1 MGFPT
6 SFLFI
11 KTNFLG
17 ERLMLYQLKLTL
29 ALILGS
35 TIVLSGC
42 SIKDETSQEIKVQRH
57 ELINPKPKTKTQ
69 RFINLCSECILGD
82 LSKLDEIVATYQS
95 SFTPKTNYPKGAFL
109 YQKITPT
116 LAFERCAQKAMLL
129 GDNRAFN
136 AMFIRQGKIARTA
149 RYFYATNK
157 PTQGAFW
164 LQRIVNVKGEMDG
177 LEVAGRVFIQDIRT
191 IGIGVRLLEQS
202 ARLGNRNARQMLMG
216 LMNPGSVYYQQLT
229 KNSLLE
235 DEDDQSAEAIDN
247 FDSQVDDTDQ
257 DQAKGQ
263 APGQALGQ
271 GHANGQGQ
279 GLAKS
284 ATPVKNS
291 KAKSQPI
298 LDDEDN
304 AALFNSALPLTD
316 SEVNSKSKIEEVQ
329 GGQISLYNSQSQ
341 EQSANKPKNSLDSL
355 AQPKNMGL
363 GYTETAIK
371 ANNQLQ
377 DATTSVNSQE
387 QNASLLNSTETTI
400 SALESPDPEL
410 DMPLELYEQDHE
422 SHQQSLKQ
430 QEEKA
435 TADGN
440 IIKARF
446 GEQRAKDREAM
457 LKALEQKAL
466 EASQAAQ
473 KKAQE
478 ATNSQGKT
486 TPSEP

>member
-1 MGFPT
+1 
-6 SFLFI
+6 
-11 KTNFLG
+11 
-17 ERLMLYQLKLTL
+17 MLYQLKLTL
-29 ALILGS
+29 ALILSS

-164 LQRIVNVKGEMDG
+164 LQRIINVKGEMDG

-229 KNSLLE
+229 KNSLHE
-235 DEDDQSAEAIDN
+235 DEDDQSAEAIDH
-247 FDSQVDDTDQ
+247 FDSQVDDPDQ

-263 APGQALGQ
+263 APGHANGK
-271 GHANGQGQ
+271 GHANGQ

-291 KAKSQPI
+291 KTKSQPI

-304 AALFNSALPLTD
+304 AVLFNSALPLTD

-371 ANNQLQ
+371 ANNQPK

-387 QNASLLNSTETTI
+387 QNASLLNSTEATI

-435 TADGN
+435 TDDGS

-446 GEQRAKDREAM
+446 GEQRAKDREAK

-478 ATNSQGKT
+478 ATNSQDKT

>member
-164 LQRIVNVKGEMDG
+164 LQRIINVKGEMDG

-247 FDSQVDDTDQ
+247 FDSQVDDPDQ

-263 APGQALGQ
+263 APGQ
-271 GHANGQGQ
+271 GHANGKGQ

-304 AALFNSALPLTD
+304 AALFNSAMPLTD

-387 QNASLLNSTETTI
+387 QNASLLNSTEATI

-410 DMPLELYEQDHE
+410 DMPLELYEQYHE

-435 TADGN
+435 TADGS

-446 GEQRAKDREAM
+446 GEQRAKDREAK

>member
-1 MGFPT
+1 
-6 SFLFI
+6 
-11 KTNFLG
+11 
-17 ERLMLYQLKLTL
+17 MLYQLKLTL
-29 ALILGS
+29 ALILSS

-42 SIKDETSQEIKVQRH
+42 SIKDETSQEIKVQRQ

-164 LQRIVNVKGEMDG
+164 LQRIINVKGEMDG

-229 KNSLLE
+229 KNSLHE
-235 DEDDQSAEAIDN
+235 DEDDQSAEAIDH
-247 FDSQVDDTDQ
+247 FDSQVDDPDQ

-263 APGQALGQ
+263 APGHANGK
-271 GHANGQGQ
+271 GHANGQS
-279 GLAKS
+279 LAKS

-304 AALFNSALPLTD
+304 AVLFNSAMPLTD

-341 EQSANKPKNSLDSL
+341 EQSANKQKNSLDSL

-377 DATTSVNSQE
+377 DATTTVNSQE
-387 QNASLLNSTETTI
+387 QNASLLNSTEATI
-400 SALESPDPEL
+400 SALESLDPEL

-435 TADGN
+435 TADGS

-446 GEQRAKDREAM
+446 GEQRAKDREAK

-478 ATNSQGKT
+478 ATNSQDKT

>member
-29 ALILGS
+29 ALILSS

-42 SIKDETSQEIKVQRH
+42 SIKDETSQEIKVQRQ

-164 LQRIVNVKGEMDG
+164 LQRIINVKGEMDG

-229 KNSLLE
+229 KNSLHE
-235 DEDDQSAEAIDN
+235 DEDDQSAEAIDH
-247 FDSQVDDTDQ
+247 FDSQVDDPDQ

-263 APGQALGQ
+263 APSHANGK
-271 GHANGQGQ
+271 GHANGQS
-279 GLAKS
+279 LAKS

-304 AALFNSALPLTD
+304 AVLFNSALPLTD

-341 EQSANKPKNSLDSL
+341 EQSANKQKNSLDSL

-377 DATTSVNSQE
+377 DATNSVNSQE
-387 QNASLLNSTETTI
+387 QNASLLNSTEATI
-400 SALESPDPEL
+400 SALESLDPEL

-435 TADGN
+435 TADGS

-446 GEQRAKDREAM
+446 GEQRAKDREAK

-478 ATNSQGKT
+478 ATNSQDKT

>member
-1 MGFPT
+1 
-6 SFLFI
+6 
-11 KTNFLG
+11 
-17 ERLMLYQLKLTL
+17 MLYQLKLTL

-164 LQRIVNVKGEMDG
+164 LQRIINVKGEMDG

-263 APGQALGQ
+263 
-271 GHANGQGQ
+271 GQ

-291 KAKSQPI
+291 KTKSQPI

-304 AALFNSALPLTD
+304 AVLFNSAMPLTD

-387 QNASLLNSTETTI
+387 QNASLLNSTEATI

-446 GEQRAKDREAM
+446 GEQRAKDREAK

>member
-1 MGFPT
+1 
-6 SFLFI
+6 
-11 KTNFLG
+11 
-17 ERLMLYQLKLTL
+17 MLYQLKLTL
-29 ALILGS
+29 ALILSS

-164 LQRIVNVKGEMDG
+164 LQRIINVKGEMDG

-229 KNSLLE
+229 KNSLHE
-235 DEDDQSAEAIDN
+235 DEDDQSAEAIDH
-247 FDSQVDDTDQ
+247 FDSQVDDPDQ

-263 APGQALGQ
+263 APSHANGK
-271 GHANGQGQ
+271 GHANGQ

-304 AALFNSALPLTD
+304 AVLFNSAMPLTD

-377 DATTSVNSQE
+377 DATNSVNSQE
-387 QNASLLNSTETTI
+387 QNASLLNSTEATI

-435 TADGN
+435 TADGS

-446 GEQRAKDREAM
+446 GEQRAKDREAK

-473 KKAQE
+473 KKAQD
-478 ATNSQGKT
+478 ATNSQDKT

>member
-29 ALILGS
+29 ALILSS

-42 SIKDETSQEIKVQRH
+42 SIKDETSQEIKVQRQ

-164 LQRIVNVKGEMDG
+164 LQRIINVKGEMDG
-177 LEVAGRVFIQDIRT
+177 LEIAGRVFIQDIRT

-229 KNSLLE
+229 KNSLHE
-235 DEDDQSAEAIDN
+235 DEDDQSAEAIDH
-247 FDSQVDDTDQ
+247 FDSQVDDPDQ

-263 APGQALGQ
+263 APGHANGQ
-271 GHANGQGQ
+271 GHANGK

-304 AALFNSALPLTD
+304 AVLFNSAMPLTD

-377 DATTSVNSQE
+377 DATNSVNSQE
-387 QNASLLNSTETTI
+387 QNASLLNSTEATI
-400 SALESPDPEL
+400 SALESLDPEL

-435 TADGN
+435 TADGS

-446 GEQRAKDREAM
+446 GEQRAKDREAK
-457 LKALEQKAL
+457 LKSLEQKAL

-473 KKAQE
+473 KRAQE

>member
-42 SIKDETSQEIKVQRH
+42 SIKDETSQEIKVQRQ

-164 LQRIVNVKGEMDG
+164 LQRIINVKGEMDG

-229 KNSLLE
+229 KNSLHE
-235 DEDDQSAEAIDN
+235 DEDDQSAEAIDH
-247 FDSQVDDTDQ
+247 FDSQVDDPDQ

-263 APGQALGQ
+263 APGKALV
-271 GHANGQGQ
+271 QGQ

-291 KAKSQPI
+291 KTKSQPI

-304 AALFNSALPLTD
+304 AVLFNSALPLTD

-341 EQSANKPKNSLDSL
+341 EQSANKQKNSLDSL

-377 DATTSVNSQE
+377 DATTTVNSQE
-387 QNASLLNSTETTI
+387 QNASLLNSTEATI
-400 SALESPDPEL
+400 SALESLDPEL

-435 TADGN
+435 TADGS

-446 GEQRAKDREAM
+446 GEQRAKDREAK

-478 ATNSQGKT
+478 ATNSQDKT

>member
-1 MGFPT
+1 
-6 SFLFI
+6 
-11 KTNFLG
+11 
-17 ERLMLYQLKLTL
+17 MLYQLKLTL
-29 ALILGS
+29 ALILSS

-42 SIKDETSQEIKVQRH
+42 SIKDETSQEIKVQRQ

-164 LQRIVNVKGEMDG
+164 LQRIINVKGEMDG

-229 KNSLLE
+229 KNSLHE
-235 DEDDQSAEAIDN
+235 DEDDQSAEAIDH
-247 FDSQVDDTDQ
+247 FDSQFDDPDQ

-263 APGQALGQ
+263 APG
-271 GHANGQGQ
+271 HANGQ

-304 AALFNSALPLTD
+304 AVLFNSAMPLTD

-341 EQSANKPKNSLDSL
+341 EQSANKQKNSLDSL

-371 ANNQLQ
+371 ANNQPK

-387 QNASLLNSTETTI
+387 QNASLLNSTEATI
-400 SALESPDPEL
+400 SALESLDPEL

-435 TADGN
+435 TADGS

-446 GEQRAKDREAM
+446 GEQRAKDREAK

-478 ATNSQGKT
+478 ATNSQDKT

>member
-1 MGFPT
+1 
-6 SFLFI
+6 
-11 KTNFLG
+11 
-17 ERLMLYQLKLTL
+17 MLYQLKLTL
-29 ALILGS
+29 ALILSS

-42 SIKDETSQEIKVQRH
+42 SIKDETSQEIKVQRQ

-164 LQRIVNVKGEMDG
+164 LQRIINVKGEMDG

-229 KNSLLE
+229 KNSLHE
-235 DEDDQSAEAIDN
+235 DEDDQSAEAIDH
-247 FDSQVDDTDQ
+247 FDSQVDDPDQ

-263 APGQALGQ
+263 APGHANGK
-271 GHANGQGQ
+271 GHANGQ

-304 AALFNSALPLTD
+304 AVLFNSAMPLTD

-377 DATTSVNSQE
+377 DATTTVNSQE
-387 QNASLLNSTETTI
+387 QNASLLNSTEATI
-400 SALESPDPEL
+400 SALESLDPEL

-435 TADGN
+435 TADGS

-446 GEQRAKDREAM
+446 GEQRAKDREAK
-457 LKALEQKAL
+457 LKALEQKAI

-478 ATNSQGKT
+478 ATNSQDKT

>member
-1 MGFPT
+1 
-6 SFLFI
+6 
-11 KTNFLG
+11 
-17 ERLMLYQLKLTL
+17 MLYQLKLTL
-29 ALILGS
+29 ALILSS

-164 LQRIVNVKGEMDG
+164 LQRIINVKGEMDG

-229 KNSLLE
+229 KNSLHE
-235 DEDDQSAEAIDN
+235 DEDDQSAEAIDH
-247 FDSQVDDTDQ
+247 FDSQVDDPDQ
-257 DQAKGQ
+257 DQAKVQ
-263 APGQALGQ
+263 AP
-271 GHANGQGQ
+271 GHANGKGHANGQ

-341 EQSANKPKNSLDSL
+341 EQSANKQKNSLDSL

-377 DATTSVNSQE
+377 DATNSVNSQE
-387 QNASLLNSTETTI
+387 QNASLLNSTEATI

-435 TADGN
+435 TADGS

-446 GEQRAKDREAM
+446 GEQRAKDREAK

>member
-29 ALILGS
+29 ALILSS

-42 SIKDETSQEIKVQRH
+42 SIKDETSQEIKVQRQ

-164 LQRIVNVKGEMDG
+164 LQRIINVKGEMDG

-229 KNSLLE
+229 KNSLHE
-235 DEDDQSAEAIDN
+235 DEDDQSAEAIDH
-247 FDSQVDDTDQ
+247 FDSQVDDPDQ

-263 APGQALGQ
+263 APGHANGK
-271 GHANGQGQ
+271 GHANGQS
-279 GLAKS
+279 LAKS
-284 ATPVKNS
+284 AIPVKNS
-291 KAKSQPI
+291 QAKSQPI

-304 AALFNSALPLTD
+304 AVLFNSALPLTD

-341 EQSANKPKNSLDSL
+341 EQSANKQKNSLDSL

-387 QNASLLNSTETTI
+387 QNASLLNSTEATI

-435 TADGN
+435 TADGS

-446 GEQRAKDREAM
+446 GEQRAKDREAK

-478 ATNSQGKT
+478 ATNSQDKT

>member
-29 ALILGS
+29 ALILSS

-164 LQRIVNVKGEMDG
+164 LQRIINVKGEMDG

-229 KNSLLE
+229 KNSLHE
-235 DEDDQSAEAIDN
+235 DEDDQSAEAIDH
-247 FDSQVDDTDQ
+247 FDSQVDDPDQ

-263 APGQALGQ
+263 APGHANGK
-271 GHANGQGQ
+271 GHANSQS
-279 GLAKS
+279 LAKS

-304 AALFNSALPLTD
+304 AVLFNSALPLTD

-371 ANNQLQ
+371 ANNQPQ

-387 QNASLLNSTETTI
+387 QNASLLNSTEATI

-435 TADGN
+435 TADGS

-446 GEQRAKDREAM
+446 GEQIAKDREAK

-478 ATNSQGKT
+478 ATNSQDET

>member
-1 MGFPT
+1 
-6 SFLFI
+6 
-11 KTNFLG
+11 
-17 ERLMLYQLKLTL
+17 MLYQLKLTL
-29 ALILGS
+29 ALILSS

-42 SIKDETSQEIKVQRH
+42 SIKDETSQEIKVQRQ

-164 LQRIVNVKGEMDG
+164 LQRIINVKGEMDG

-229 KNSLLE
+229 KNSLHE
-235 DEDDQSAEAIDN
+235 NEDDQSAEAIDH
-247 FDSQVDDTDQ
+247 FDSQVDDPDQ

-263 APGQALGQ
+263 APGHANGK
-271 GHANGQGQ
+271 GHANGQS
-279 GLAKS
+279 LAKS

-304 AALFNSALPLTD
+304 AVLFNSAMPLTD

-371 ANNQLQ
+371 ANNQPQ

-387 QNASLLNSTETTI
+387 QNASLLNSTEATI

-435 TADGN
+435 TDDGS

-446 GEQRAKDREAM
+446 GEQRAKDREAK

>member
-42 SIKDETSQEIKVQRH
+42 SIKDETSQEIKVQRQ
-57 ELINPKPKTKTQ
+57 ELINPQPKTKTQ

-109 YQKITPT
+109 YQKIAPT
-116 LAFERCAQKAMLL
+116 QAFERCAQKAMIL

-136 AMFIRQGKIARTA
+136 AMIIRQGKIARTA

-164 LQRIVNVKGEMDG
+164 LQRIINVKGEMDG
-177 LEVAGRVFIQDIRT
+177 LEVAGRIFIQDIRT

-202 ARLGNRNARQMLMG
+202 ARLGNRNSRQMLMG

-235 DEDDQSAEAIDN
+235 DEDDQSAEAIDH
-247 FDSQVDDTDQ
+247 FDSQVDDPNQ

-271 GHANGQGQ
+271 DHANGKGQ

-291 KAKSQPI
+291 KAPSQPI

-304 AALFNSALPLTD
+304 AVLFNSAMPLTD

-355 AQPKNMGL
+355 SQPKNMGL

-387 QNASLLNSTETTI
+387 QNASLLNSTEATI

-435 TADGN
+435 TADGS

-446 GEQRAKDREAM
+446 GEQRAKDREAK

-478 ATNSQGKT
+478 AINSQDET

>member
-1 MGFPT
+1 
-6 SFLFI
+6 
-11 KTNFLG
+11 
-17 ERLMLYQLKLTL
+17 MLYQLKLTL
-29 ALILGS
+29 ALILSS

-164 LQRIVNVKGEMDG
+164 LQRIINVKGEMDG

-229 KNSLLE
+229 KNSLHE
-235 DEDDQSAEAIDN
+235 DEDDQSAEAIDH
-247 FDSQVDDTDQ
+247 FDSQVDDPDQ
-257 DQAKGQ
+257 DQAKVQ
-263 APGQALGQ
+263 AP
-271 GHANGQGQ
+271 GHANGKGHANGQ

-304 AALFNSALPLTD
+304 AVLFNSALPLTD

-377 DATTSVNSQE
+377 DATNSVNSQE
-387 QNASLLNSTETTI
+387 QNASLLNSTEATI

-435 TADGN
+435 TADGS

-446 GEQRAKDREAM
+446 GEQRAKDREAK

-478 ATNSQGKT
+478 ATNSQDNT

>member
-29 ALILGS
+29 ALILSS

-42 SIKDETSQEIKVQRH
+42 SIKDETSQEIKVQRQ

-164 LQRIVNVKGEMDG
+164 LQRIINVKGEMDG

-229 KNSLLE
+229 KNSLHE
-235 DEDDQSAEAIDN
+235 NEDDQSAEAIDH
-247 FDSQVDDTDQ
+247 FDSQVDDPDQ

-263 APGQALGQ
+263 APGHANGK
-271 GHANGQGQ
+271 GHANGQS
-279 GLAKS
+279 LAKS

-304 AALFNSALPLTD
+304 AVLFNSAMPLTD

-341 EQSANKPKNSLDSL
+341 EQSANKQKNSLDSL

-387 QNASLLNSTETTI
+387 QNASLLNSTEATI
-400 SALESPDPEL
+400 SALESLDPEL

-435 TADGN
+435 TDDGS

-446 GEQRAKDREAM
+446 GEQRAKDREAK

-478 ATNSQGKT
+478 ATNSQDKT

>member
-29 ALILGS
+29 ALILSS

-42 SIKDETSQEIKVQRH
+42 SIKDETSQEIKVQRQ

-164 LQRIVNVKGEMDG
+164 LQRIINVKGEMDG

-229 KNSLLE
+229 KNSLHE
-235 DEDDQSAEAIDN
+235 DEDDQSAEAIDH
-247 FDSQVDDTDQ
+247 FDSQVDDPDQ

-263 APGQALGQ
+263 APSHANGK
-271 GHANGQGQ
+271 GHANGQ

-304 AALFNSALPLTD
+304 AVLFNSALPLTD

-377 DATTSVNSQE
+377 DATNSVNSQE
-387 QNASLLNSTETTI
+387 QNASLLNSTEATI

-435 TADGN
+435 TADGS

-446 GEQRAKDREAM
+446 GEQRAKDREAK

-473 KKAQE
+473 KKAQD
-478 ATNSQGKT
+478 ATNSQDKT

>member
-29 ALILGS
+29 ALILSS

-42 SIKDETSQEIKVQRH
+42 SIKDETSQEIKVQRQ

-164 LQRIVNVKGEMDG
+164 LQRIINVKGEMDG

-229 KNSLLE
+229 KNSLHE
-235 DEDDQSAEAIDN
+235 DEDDQSAEAIDH
-247 FDSQVDDTDQ
+247 FDSQVDDPDQ

-263 APGQALGQ
+263 APSHANGK
-271 GHANGQGQ
+271 GHANGQS
-279 GLAKS
+279 LAKS

-341 EQSANKPKNSLDSL
+341 EQSANKQKNSLDSL

-377 DATTSVNSQE
+377 DATNSVNSQE
-387 QNASLLNSTETTI
+387 QNASLLNSTEATI
-400 SALESPDPEL
+400 SALESLDPEL

-435 TADGN
+435 TADGS

-446 GEQRAKDREAM
+446 GEQRAKDREAK
-457 LKALEQKAL
+457 LKALEQKAI

-478 ATNSQGKT
+478 ATNSQDKT

>member
-1 MGFPT
+1 
-6 SFLFI
+6 
-11 KTNFLG
+11 
-17 ERLMLYQLKLTL
+17 MLYQLKLTL
-29 ALILGS
+29 ALILSS

-42 SIKDETSQEIKVQRH
+42 SIKDETSQEIKVQRQ

-164 LQRIVNVKGEMDG
+164 LQRIINVKGEMDG
-177 LEVAGRVFIQDIRT
+177 LEIAGRVFIQDIRT

-229 KNSLLE
+229 KNSLHE
-235 DEDDQSAEAIDN
+235 DEDDQSAEAIDH
-247 FDSQVDDTDQ
+247 FDSQVDDPDQ

-263 APGQALGQ
+263 APGHANGQ
-271 GHANGQGQ
+271 GHANGK

-291 KAKSQPI
+291 KTKSQPI

-304 AALFNSALPLTD
+304 AVLFNSALPLTD

-341 EQSANKPKNSLDSL
+341 EQSANKQKNSLDSL

-377 DATTSVNSQE
+377 DATTTVNSQE
-387 QNASLLNSTETTI
+387 QNASLLNSTEATI
-400 SALESPDPEL
+400 SALESLDPEL

-435 TADGN
+435 TADGS

-446 GEQRAKDREAM
+446 GEQRAKDREAK

-466 EASQAAQ
+466 EASQTAQ

-478 ATNSQGKT
+478 ATNSQDET

>member
-1 MGFPT
+1 
-6 SFLFI
+6 
-11 KTNFLG
+11 
-17 ERLMLYQLKLTL
+17 MLYQLKLTL

-164 LQRIVNVKGEMDG
+164 LQRIINVKGEMDG

-263 APGQALGQ
+263 APGQ
-271 GHANGQGQ
+271 

-304 AALFNSALPLTD
+304 AALFNSAMPLTD

-329 GGQISLYNSQSQ
+329 GGQISIYNSQSQ

-446 GEQRAKDREAM
+446 GEQRAKDREAK

>member
-1 MGFPT
+1 
-6 SFLFI
+6 
-11 KTNFLG
+11 
-17 ERLMLYQLKLTL
+17 MLYQLKLTL
-29 ALILGS
+29 ALILSS

-164 LQRIVNVKGEMDG
+164 LQRIINVKGEMDG

-229 KNSLLE
+229 KNSLHE
-235 DEDDQSAEAIDN
+235 DEDDQSAEAIDH
-247 FDSQVDDTDQ
+247 FDSQVDDPDQ

-263 APGQALGQ
+263 APSHANGK
-271 GHANGQGQ
+271 GHANGQ

-304 AALFNSALPLTD
+304 AVLFNSALPLTD

-377 DATTSVNSQE
+377 DATNSVNSQE
-387 QNASLLNSTETTI
+387 QNASLLNSTEATI

-435 TADGN
+435 TADGS

-446 GEQRAKDREAM
+446 GEQRAKDREAK

-473 KKAQE
+473 KKAQD
-478 ATNSQGKT
+478 ATNSQDKT

>member
-29 ALILGS
+29 ALILSS

-42 SIKDETSQEIKVQRH
+42 SIKDETSQEIKVQRQ

-164 LQRIVNVKGEMDG
+164 LQRIINVKGEMDG

-229 KNSLLE
+229 KNSLHE
-235 DEDDQSAEAIDN
+235 DEDDQSAEAIDH
-247 FDSQVDDTDQ
+247 FDSQVDDPDQ

-263 APGQALGQ
+263 APGHANGK
-271 GHANGQGQ
+271 GHANGQS
-279 GLAKS
+279 LAKS

-304 AALFNSALPLTD
+304 AVLFNSAMPLTD

-341 EQSANKPKNSLDSL
+341 EQSANKQKNSLDSL

-377 DATTSVNSQE
+377 DATTTVNSQE
-387 QNASLLNSTETTI
+387 QNASLLNSTEATI
-400 SALESPDPEL
+400 SALESLDPEL

-435 TADGN
+435 TADGS

-446 GEQRAKDREAM
+446 GEQRAKDREAK

-478 ATNSQGKT
+478 ATNSQDKT

>member
-1 MGFPT
+1 
-6 SFLFI
+6 
-11 KTNFLG
+11 
-17 ERLMLYQLKLTL
+17 MLYQLKLTL
-29 ALILGS
+29 ALILSS

-164 LQRIVNVKGEMDG
+164 LQRIINVKGEMDG
-177 LEVAGRVFIQDIRT
+177 LEIAGRVFIQDIRT

-235 DEDDQSAEAIDN
+235 DEDDQSAEAIDH
-247 FDSQVDDTDQ
+247 FDSQVDDPDQ

-263 APGQALGQ
+263 APGHANGK
-271 GHANGQGQ
+271 GHANGQS
-279 GLAKS
+279 LAKS
-284 ATPVKNS
+284 TTPVKNS
-291 KAKSQPI
+291 KTKSQPI

-304 AALFNSALPLTD
+304 AVLFNSALPLTD

-341 EQSANKPKNSLDSL
+341 EQSTSKPKNSLDSL

-377 DATTSVNSQE
+377 DATTTVNSQE
-387 QNASLLNSTETTI
+387 QNASLLNSTEATI
-400 SALESPDPEL
+400 SALESLDPEL
-410 DMPLELYEQDHE
+410 DMPLELYEQEHE

-435 TADGN
+435 TADGS

-446 GEQRAKDREAM
+446 GEQRAKDREAK

-478 ATNSQGKT
+478 ATNSQDET

>member
-29 ALILGS
+29 ALILSS

-164 LQRIVNVKGEMDG
+164 LQRIINVKGEMDG

-229 KNSLLE
+229 KNSLHE
-235 DEDDQSAEAIDN
+235 DEDDQSAEAIDH
-247 FDSQVDDTDQ
+247 FDSQVDDPDQ

-263 APGQALGQ
+263 APGHANGK
-271 GHANGQGQ
+271 GHANGQ

-371 ANNQLQ
+371 ANNQPQ

-387 QNASLLNSTETTI
+387 QNASLLNSTEATI

-422 SHQQSLKQ
+422 IHQQSLKQ

-446 GEQRAKDREAM
+446 GEQRAKDREAK

-478 ATNSQGKT
+478 ATNSQGKI

>member
-1 MGFPT
+1 
-6 SFLFI
+6 
-11 KTNFLG
+11 
-17 ERLMLYQLKLTL
+17 MLYQLKLTL
-29 ALILGS
+29 ALILSS

-42 SIKDETSQEIKVQRH
+42 SIKDETSQEIKVQRQ

-164 LQRIVNVKGEMDG
+164 LQRIINVKGEMDG

-229 KNSLLE
+229 KNSLHE
-235 DEDDQSAEAIDN
+235 NEDDQSAEAIDH
-247 FDSQVDDTDQ
+247 FDSQVDDPDQ

-263 APGQALGQ
+263 APGHANGK
-271 GHANGQGQ
+271 GHANGQS
-279 GLAKS
+279 LAKS

-304 AALFNSALPLTD
+304 AVLFNSAMPLTD

-341 EQSANKPKNSLDSL
+341 EQSANKQKNSLDSL

-377 DATTSVNSQE
+377 DATTTVNSQE
-387 QNASLLNSTETTI
+387 QNASLLNSTEATI
-400 SALESPDPEL
+400 SALESLDPEL

-435 TADGN
+435 TADGS

-446 GEQRAKDREAM
+446 GEQRAKDREAK

-478 ATNSQGKT
+478 ATNSQDKT

>member
-1 MGFPT
+1 
-6 SFLFI
+6 
-11 KTNFLG
+11 
-17 ERLMLYQLKLTL
+17 MLYQLKLTL
-29 ALILGS
+29 ALILSS

-42 SIKDETSQEIKVQRH
+42 SIKDETSQEIKVQRQ

-164 LQRIVNVKGEMDG
+164 LQRIINVKGEMDG

-229 KNSLLE
+229 KNSLHE
-235 DEDDQSAEAIDN
+235 DEDDQSAEAIDH
-247 FDSQVDDTDQ
+247 FDSQVDDPDQ

-263 APGQALGQ
+263 APSHANGK
-271 GHANGQGQ
+271 GHANGQ

-304 AALFNSALPLTD
+304 AVLFNSALPLTD

-377 DATTSVNSQE
+377 DATNSVNSQE
-387 QNASLLNSTETTI
+387 QNASLLNSTEATI

-435 TADGN
+435 TADGS

-446 GEQRAKDREAM
+446 GEQRAKDREAK

-473 KKAQE
+473 KRAQE

>member
-1 MGFPT
+1 
-6 SFLFI
+6 
-11 KTNFLG
+11 
-17 ERLMLYQLKLTL
+17 MLYQLKLTL
-29 ALILGS
+29 ALILSS

-42 SIKDETSQEIKVQRH
+42 SIKDETSQEIKVQRQ

-164 LQRIVNVKGEMDG
+164 LQRIINVKGEMDG

-229 KNSLLE
+229 KNSLHE
-235 DEDDQSAEAIDN
+235 DEDDQSAEAIDH
-247 FDSQVDDTDQ
+247 FDSQVDDPDQ

-263 APGQALGQ
+263 APSHANGK
-271 GHANGQGQ
+271 GHANGQ

-304 AALFNSALPLTD
+304 AVLFNSALPLTD

-371 ANNQLQ
+371 ANNQPK

-387 QNASLLNSTETTI
+387 QNASLLNSTEATI

-435 TADGN
+435 TADGS

-446 GEQRAKDREAM
+446 GEQRAKDREAK

-473 KKAQE
+473 KKAQD
-478 ATNSQGKT
+478 ATNSQDKT

>member
-29 ALILGS
+29 ALILSS

-42 SIKDETSQEIKVQRH
+42 SIKDETSQEIKVQRQ

-164 LQRIVNVKGEMDG
+164 LQRIINVKGEMDG

-229 KNSLLE
+229 KNSLHE
-235 DEDDQSAEAIDN
+235 NEDDQSAEAIDH
-247 FDSQVDDTDQ
+247 FDSQVDDPDQ

-263 APGQALGQ
+263 APSHANGK
-271 GHANGQGQ
+271 GHANGQS
-279 GLAKS
+279 LAKS

-304 AALFNSALPLTD
+304 AVLFNSAMPLTD

-377 DATTSVNSQE
+377 DATTTVNSQE
-387 QNASLLNSTETTI
+387 QNASLLNSTEATI
-400 SALESPDPEL
+400 SALESLDPEL

-435 TADGN
+435 TADGS

-446 GEQRAKDREAM
+446 GEQRAKDREAK

-478 ATNSQGKT
+478 ATNSQDKT

>member
-1 MGFPT
+1 
-6 SFLFI
+6 
-11 KTNFLG
+11 
-17 ERLMLYQLKLTL
+17 MLYQLKLTL
-29 ALILGS
+29 ALILSS

-42 SIKDETSQEIKVQRH
+42 SIKDETSQEIKVQRQ

-164 LQRIVNVKGEMDG
+164 LQRIINVKGEMDG

-229 KNSLLE
+229 KNSLHE
-235 DEDDQSAEAIDN
+235 DEDDQSAEAIDH
-247 FDSQVDDTDQ
+247 FDSQVDDPDQ

-263 APGQALGQ
+263 APG
-271 GHANGQGQ
+271 HANGNGQGQGQ

-291 KAKSQPI
+291 KTKSQPI

-377 DATTSVNSQE
+377 DANTSVNSQE
-387 QNASLLNSTETTI
+387 QNASLLNSTEATI
-400 SALESPDPEL
+400 SALESLDPEL

-435 TADGN
+435 TDDGS

-446 GEQRAKDREAM
+446 GEQRAKDREAK

-478 ATNSQGKT
+478 ATNSQDKT

>member
-29 ALILGS
+29 ALILSS

-164 LQRIVNVKGEMDG
+164 LQRIINVKGEMDG

-229 KNSLLE
+229 KNSLHE
-235 DEDDQSAEAIDN
+235 DEDDQSAEAIDH
-247 FDSQVDDTDQ
+247 FDSQVDDPDQ

-263 APGQALGQ
+263 APSHANGK
-271 GHANGQGQ
+271 GHANGQ

-291 KAKSQPI
+291 KTKSQPI

-304 AALFNSALPLTD
+304 AVLFNSALPLTD

-329 GGQISLYNSQSQ
+329 GGQISLYNSQNQ
-341 EQSANKPKNSLDSL
+341 EQSANKQKNSLDSL

-387 QNASLLNSTETTI
+387 QNASLLNSTEATI
-400 SALESPDPEL
+400 SALESLDPEL

-435 TADGN
+435 TADGS

-446 GEQRAKDREAM
+446 GEQRAKDREAK

-478 ATNSQGKT
+478 ATNSQDKT

>member
-1 MGFPT
+1 
-6 SFLFI
+6 
-11 KTNFLG
+11 
-17 ERLMLYQLKLTL
+17 MLYQLKLTL
-29 ALILGS
+29 ALILSS

-164 LQRIVNVKGEMDG
+164 LQRIINVKGEMDG

-229 KNSLLE
+229 KNSLHE
-235 DEDDQSAEAIDN
+235 DEDDQSAEAIDH
-247 FDSQVDDTDQ
+247 FDSQVDDPDQ

-263 APGQALGQ
+263 APSHANGK
-271 GHANGQGQ
+271 GHANGQ

-304 AALFNSALPLTD
+304 AVLFNSALPLTD

-377 DATTSVNSQE
+377 DATNSVNSQE
-387 QNASLLNSTETTI
+387 QNASLLNSTEATI

-435 TADGN
+435 TADGS

-446 GEQRAKDREAM
+446 GEQRAKDREAK

-478 ATNSQGKT
+478 ATNSQDKT

>member
-1 MGFPT
+1 
-6 SFLFI
+6 
-11 KTNFLG
+11 
-17 ERLMLYQLKLTL
+17 MLYQLKLTL
-29 ALILGS
+29 ALILSS

-164 LQRIVNVKGEMDG
+164 LQRIINVKGEMDG

-229 KNSLLE
+229 KNSLHE
-235 DEDDQSAEAIDN
+235 NEDDQSAEAIDH
-247 FDSQVDDTDQ
+247 FDSQVDDPDQ

-263 APGQALGQ
+263 APSHANGK
-271 GHANGQGQ
+271 GHANGQS
-279 GLAKS
+279 LAKS

-304 AALFNSALPLTD
+304 AVLFNSALPLTD

-377 DATTSVNSQE
+377 DATTTVNSQE
-387 QNASLLNSTETTI
+387 QNASLLNSTEATI
-400 SALESPDPEL
+400 SALESLDPEL

-435 TADGN
+435 TADGS

-446 GEQRAKDREAM
+446 GEQRAKDREAK

-473 KKAQE
+473 KKAQD
-478 ATNSQGKT
+478 ATNSQDKT

>member
-29 ALILGS
+29 ALILSS

-42 SIKDETSQEIKVQRH
+42 SIKDETSQEIKVQRQ

-164 LQRIVNVKGEMDG
+164 LQRIINVKGEMDG

-229 KNSLLE
+229 KNSLHE
-235 DEDDQSAEAIDN
+235 DEDDQSAEAIDH
-247 FDSQVDDTDQ
+247 FDSQVDDPDQ

-263 APGQALGQ
+263 APGHANGK
-271 GHANGQGQ
+271 GHANGQS
-279 GLAKS
+279 LAKS

-291 KAKSQPI
+291 KTKSQPI

-304 AALFNSALPLTD
+304 AVLFNSALPLTD

-341 EQSANKPKNSLDSL
+341 EQSANKQKNSLDSL

-377 DATTSVNSQE
+377 DATTTVNSQE
-387 QNASLLNSTETTI
+387 QNASLLNSTEATI
-400 SALESPDPEL
+400 SALESLDPEL

-435 TADGN
+435 TADGS

-446 GEQRAKDREAM
+446 GEQRAKDREAK

-478 ATNSQGKT
+478 ATNSQDET

>member
-1 MGFPT
+1 
-6 SFLFI
+6 
-11 KTNFLG
+11 
-17 ERLMLYQLKLTL
+17 MLYQLKLTL
-29 ALILGS
+29 ALILSS

-42 SIKDETSQEIKVQRH
+42 SIKDETSQEIKVQRQ

-164 LQRIVNVKGEMDG
+164 LQRIINVKGEMDG

-229 KNSLLE
+229 KNSLHE
-235 DEDDQSAEAIDN
+235 DEDDQSAEAIDH
-247 FDSQVDDTDQ
+247 FDSQVDDPDQ

-263 APGQALGQ
+263 APGHANGK
-271 GHANGQGQ
+271 GHANGQS
-279 GLAKS
+279 LAKS

-304 AALFNSALPLTD
+304 AVLFNSAMPLTD

-371 ANNQLQ
+371 ANNQPQ

-387 QNASLLNSTETTI
+387 QNASLLNSTEATI

-435 TADGN
+435 TDDGS

-446 GEQRAKDREAM
+446 GEQRAKDREAK

>member
-1 MGFPT
+1 
-6 SFLFI
+6 
-11 KTNFLG
+11 
-17 ERLMLYQLKLTL
+17 MLYQLKLTL
-29 ALILGS
+29 ALILSS

-164 LQRIVNVKGEMDG
+164 LQRIINVKGEMDG

-229 KNSLLE
+229 KNSLHE
-235 DEDDQSAEAIDN
+235 DEDDQSAEAIDH
-247 FDSQVDDTDQ
+247 FDSQVDDPDQ

-263 APGQALGQ
+263 APGKALV
-271 GHANGQGQ
+271 QGQ

-304 AALFNSALPLTD
+304 AVLFNSALPLTD

-341 EQSANKPKNSLDSL
+341 EQSANKQKNSLDSL

-377 DATTSVNSQE
+377 DATTTVNSQE
-387 QNASLLNSTETTI
+387 QNASLLNSTEATI

-435 TADGN
+435 TADGS

-446 GEQRAKDREAM
+446 GEQRAKDREAK

-478 ATNSQGKT
+478 ATNSQDKT

>member
-1 MGFPT
+1 
-6 SFLFI
+6 
-11 KTNFLG
+11 
-17 ERLMLYQLKLTL
+17 MLYQLKLTL
-29 ALILGS
+29 ALILSS

-42 SIKDETSQEIKVQRH
+42 SIKDETSQEIKVQRQ

-164 LQRIVNVKGEMDG
+164 LQRIINVKGEMDG
-177 LEVAGRVFIQDIRT
+177 LEIAGRVFIQDIRT

-229 KNSLLE
+229 KNSLHE
-235 DEDDQSAEAIDN
+235 DEDDQSAEAIDH
-247 FDSQVDDTDQ
+247 FDSQVDDPDQ

-263 APGQALGQ
+263 APSHANGK
-271 GHANGQGQ
+271 GHANGQ

-304 AALFNSALPLTD
+304 AVLFNSAMPLTD

-377 DATTSVNSQE
+377 DATNSVNSQE
-387 QNASLLNSTETTI
+387 QNASLLNSTEATI
-400 SALESPDPEL
+400 SALESLDPEL

-435 TADGN
+435 TADGS

-446 GEQRAKDREAM
+446 GEQRAKDREAK

-478 ATNSQGKT
+478 ATNSQDKT

>member
-1 MGFPT
+1 
-6 SFLFI
+6 
-11 KTNFLG
+11 
-17 ERLMLYQLKLTL
+17 MLYQLKLTL
-29 ALILGS
+29 ALILSS

-42 SIKDETSQEIKVQRH
+42 SIKDETSQEIKVQRQ

-164 LQRIVNVKGEMDG
+164 LQRIINVKGEMDG

-229 KNSLLE
+229 KNSLHE
-235 DEDDQSAEAIDN
+235 DEDDQSAEAIDH
-247 FDSQVDDTDQ
+247 FDSQVDDPDQ

-263 APGQALGQ
+263 APSHANGK
-271 GHANGQGQ
+271 GHANGQS
-279 GLAKS
+279 LAKS

-291 KAKSQPI
+291 KTKSQPI

-304 AALFNSALPLTD
+304 AVLFNSALPLTD

-341 EQSANKPKNSLDSL
+341 EQSANKQKNSLDSL

-377 DATTSVNSQE
+377 DATNSVNSQE
-387 QNASLLNSTETTI
+387 QNASLLNSTEATI
-400 SALESPDPEL
+400 SALESLDPEL

-435 TADGN
+435 TADGS

-446 GEQRAKDREAM
+446 GEQRAKDREAK

-478 ATNSQGKT
+478 ATNSQDKT

>member
-1 MGFPT
+1 
-6 SFLFI
+6 
-11 KTNFLG
+11 
-17 ERLMLYQLKLTL
+17 MLYQLKLTL
-29 ALILGS
+29 ALILSS

-42 SIKDETSQEIKVQRH
+42 SIKDETSQEIKVQRQ

-164 LQRIVNVKGEMDG
+164 LQRIINVKGEMDG

-229 KNSLLE
+229 KNSLHE
-235 DEDDQSAEAIDN
+235 DEDDQSAEAIDH
-247 FDSQVDDTDQ
+247 FDSQVDDPDQ

-263 APGQALGQ
+263 APGHANGK
-271 GHANGQGQ
+271 GHANGQS
-279 GLAKS
+279 LAKS

-304 AALFNSALPLTD
+304 AVLFNSALPLTD

-341 EQSANKPKNSLDSL
+341 EQSANKQKNSLDSL

-377 DATTSVNSQE
+377 DATNSVNSQE
-387 QNASLLNSTETTI
+387 QNASLLNSTEATI
-400 SALESPDPEL
+400 SALESLDPEL

-435 TADGN
+435 TADGS

-446 GEQRAKDREAM
+446 GEQRAKDREAK

-478 ATNSQGKT
+478 ATNSQDKT

>member
-1 MGFPT
+1 
-6 SFLFI
+6 
-11 KTNFLG
+11 
-17 ERLMLYQLKLTL
+17 MLYQLKLTL
-29 ALILGS
+29 ALILSS

-42 SIKDETSQEIKVQRH
+42 SIKDETSQEIKVQRQ

-164 LQRIVNVKGEMDG
+164 LQRIINVKGEMDG

-229 KNSLLE
+229 KNSLHE
-235 DEDDQSAEAIDN
+235 DEDDQSAEAIDH
-247 FDSQVDDTDQ
+247 FDSQVDDPDQ

-263 APGQALGQ
+263 APGHANGK
-271 GHANGQGQ
+271 GHANGQ

-291 KAKSQPI
+291 KTKSQPI

-304 AALFNSALPLTD
+304 AVLFNSALPLTD

-371 ANNQLQ
+371 ANNQPK

-387 QNASLLNSTETTI
+387 QNASLLNSTEATI

-435 TADGN
+435 TDDGS

-446 GEQRAKDREAM
+446 GEQRAKDREAK

-478 ATNSQGKT
+478 ATNSQDKT